1 MNRLLILVVA
11 LGLSSVAC
19 SGTPPANDAGAGGG
33 GGGAAGG
40 GAGGGGGGTDA
51 GTDAGVDPFLG
62 NWTLAGNVFVTISG
76 QGTTVSFAATVTK
89 GTDGNYR
96 FAIPT
101 GCELVYVPTAVSTT
115 LHSLT
120 PMTSCTVNTS
130 AATEFILSGNPVTS
144 SGVVEIAIT
153 SSDATR
159 SGDTLAVS
167 GSGTG
172 KNGVNGAV
180 FDMTFNYTGTR
191 R

>member
-1 MNRLLILVVA
+1 MNRVLIVVVA
-11 LGLSSVAC
+11 LGCSSLAC
-19 SGTPPANDAGAGGG
+19 SGTPPGNDAGVGG

-40 GAGGGGGGTDA
+40 GAGGGSGGLDA

-62 NWTLAGNVFVTISG
+62 DWTLAGNVFVTISG
-76 QGTTVSFAATVTK
+76 QGTTVSFATTVTK

-96 FAIPT
+96 FAIPN
-101 GCELVYVPTAVSTT
+101 GCELVYVPTAVST

-130 AATEFILSGNPVTS
+130 ADTEFILSGNPVTS
-144 SGVVEIAIT
+144 SGAVEIVIT
-153 SSDATR
+153 SSDATL
-159 SGDTLAVS
+159 SGNTLAVS

-180 FDMTFNYTGTR
+180 YDMTFSYTGTR